1 MSDTVIVA
9 ALASLPATI
18 TAGAAWIAAAR
29 GRRDAAVAAVA
40 AATAASAAADG
51 RDVTTSLEA
60 RFKGNGH
67 GDVVHMLETLLER
80 ADLHDLRHAADDGAF
95 NELAAL
101 VVRPKRSAK

>member
-29 GRRDAAVAAVA
+29 GRKD
-40 AATAASAAADG
+40 AATAADAAAVG
-51 RDVTTSLEA
+51 RDVTQSLEA

-67 GDVVHMLETLLER
+67 GDVVHMLETLIER

-101 VVRPKRSAK
+101 VVRPKRNAR

>member
-18 TAGAAWIAAAR
+18 TAGAAWITAAR
-29 GRRDAAVAAVA
+29 GRREAAVAA
-40 AATAASAAADG
+40 TAAADG